1 MAKYRPR
8 IVDQL
13 LEEKLESSGAVLV
26 QGAKWCGKTTTAAQH
41 AKSILH
47 MDDPSSKE
55 QNLQLGKTNPQRL
68 LEGPTPRLIDE
79 WELVP
84 ELWDTARFEV
94 DHREC
99 HQGQFIFTG
108 SSIPKENDRK
118 NISHSGTGRFAWLL
132 MRPMSL
138 WESGESSGDVSLEQL
153 FAGVTPD
160 GMSALTLDD
169 LVYLICR
176 GGWPETLN
184 MKRKA
189 ALEVAYNYLDGVVNS
204 DITRIDDVRRDPE
217 FMQRIMRS
225 LGRHQGGQVPI
236 STIVADLA
244 ANAQPSMTD
253 ETIAE
258 YVKVLKKIFVEEDLP
273 AWNPNI
279 RSKAAIRTSDTRYFV
294 DPSIATAALGIG
306 PDDLINDLET
316 AGFLFEALAIR
327 DLRVYANALNGNVYH
342 YRDSNK
348 LECDAVVHLRNGSY
362 GLVEIKIGGD
372 IWIEKGAKSLLALN
386 AIIDTERMKK
396 PSFMMVLTGV
406 GTYPYKRD
414 DGILVVPI
422 GCLKP

>member
-1 MAKYRPR
+1 
-8 IVDQL
+8 
-13 LEEKLESSGAVLV
+13 
-26 QGAKWCGKTTTAAQH
+26 
-41 AKSILH
+41 
-47 MDDPSSKE
+47 
-55 QNLQLGKTNPQRL
+55 
-68 LEGPTPRLIDE
+68 
-79 WELVP
+79 
-84 ELWDTARFEV
+84 
-94 DHREC
+94 
-99 HQGQFIFTG
+99 
-108 SSIPKENDRK
+108 
-118 NISHSGTGRFAWLL
+118 

-153 FAGVTPD
+153 FEGVVPD

-189 ALEVAYNYLDGVVNS
+189 ALEVAFNYLDGVVNS
-204 DITRIDDVRRDPE
+204 DITRVDDVKRDPD

-236 STIVADLA
+236 STIVADIT
-244 ANAQPSMTD
+244 ANAQPGMTD

-294 DPSIATAALGIG
+294 DPSIAAAALGIG

-316 AGFLFEALAIR
+316 AGFLFETLAIR

-414 DGILVVPI
+414 DGVFVVPI
-422 GCLKP
+422 GCLRV